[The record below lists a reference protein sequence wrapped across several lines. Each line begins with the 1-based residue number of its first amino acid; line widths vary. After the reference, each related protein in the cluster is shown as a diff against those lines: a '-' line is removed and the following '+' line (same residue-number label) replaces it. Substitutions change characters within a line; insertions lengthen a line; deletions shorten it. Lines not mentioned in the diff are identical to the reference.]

1 MDQELFQNVFDQIT
15 GTLPETWEK
24 VTFYAAYIGTSYTMK
39 YYVST
44 ANEKNVSCF
53 ELPGITKAALVRS
66 FLQVDKV
73 LSKVRVALDGSNRW
87 NVLTMVAE
95 KNGHFKAF
103 YDYADLS
110 ENAIEY
116 ERSWRKKY
124 LAE

>member
-15 GTLPETWEK
+15 GALPETWEK

-66 FLQVDKV
+66 FLQVDKA

-116 ERSWRKKY
+116 ERSWR
-124 LAE
+124 

>member
-1 MDQELFQNVFDQIT
+1 MDKELFQNIFDQIA

-44 ANEKNVSCF
+44 ANAKNVSCF
-53 ELPGITKAALVRS
+53 KLPGITKAALVRS
-66 FLQVDKV
+66 FMQADKV
-73 LSKVRVALDGSNRW
+73 LSKARAALDDFNRW
-87 NVLTMVAE
+87 NVLTMIAE
-95 KNGHFKAF
+95 KNGHFKVF

-116 ERSWRKKY
+116 ERSWQEKY